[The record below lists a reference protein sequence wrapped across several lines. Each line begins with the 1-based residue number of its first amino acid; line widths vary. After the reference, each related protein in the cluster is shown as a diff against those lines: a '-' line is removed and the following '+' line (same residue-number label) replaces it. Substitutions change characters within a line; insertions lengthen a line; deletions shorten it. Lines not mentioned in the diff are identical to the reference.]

1 MTFFDRF
8 RSLLST
14 VTQSKELP
22 HNSSEFE
29 DPAGTELPKHPS
41 SATVEAAAKVEAN
54 GRTESKHLASR
65 TPASCR
71 PNSRSQA
78 TYD

>member
-29 DPAGTELPKHPS
+29 DPAGTELPKHHS
-41 SATVEAAAKVEAN
+41 SATVEAAKAEAN

-65 TPASCR
+65 K
-71 PNSRSQA
+71 RSHR
-78 TYD
+78 

>member
-29 DPAGTELPKHPS
+29 DPAGTELPKHHSSS
-41 SATVEAAAKVEAN
+41 SATVEAAKAEAS
-54 GRTESKHLASR
+54 GGTESKHLASR
-65 TPASCR
+65 K
-71 PNSRSQA
+71 RSHR
-78 TYD
+78 

>member
-29 DPAGTELPKHPS
+29 DPAGTELPKHHSS
-41 SATVEAAAKVEAN
+41 SATVEAAKAEAN

-65 TPASCR
+65 KR
-71 PNSRSQA
+71 PHR
-78 TYD
+78 